1 MKTKFLLAVSI
12 SASLFVGLPY
22 STVSAA
28 SAGGTCK
35 KIGSISG
42 TLKKPLVCKKVS
54 GKLKWVASAV
64 STNSTPSV
72 SDAPITTTT
81 TVENSTT
88 TVENTTTTVQNTI
101 STTVT
106 STKPALSN
114 LSYSTTIRPGTS
126 LTVAFTVTS
135 IIGIN
140 NYAAGIVTFT
150 HEGGGGSFGKSFSE
164 WTNNLCVRTSEL
176 SLNCEGAIQFSET
189 AAVGS
194 YRLYISGFRNPN
206 NVSVQFI
213 QSRALT
219 VAT

>member
-72 SDAPITTTT
+72 SDAPITT
-81 TVENSTT
+81 TT

-206 NVSVQFI
+206 NVSVQLI

>member
-1 MKTKFLLAVSI
+1 MKIKFCLAVGVS
-12 SASLFVGLPY
+12 SSLLFLGLPL
-22 STVSAA
+22 SAVSAA

-35 KIGSISG
+35 KIGLISG
-42 TLKKPLVCKKVS
+42 TIKKPLVCKKVS

-72 SDAPITTTT
+72 SAAPITTTT
-81 TVENSTT
+81 TVQ
-88 TVENTTTTVQNTI
+88 NTTTTVQNTTT
-101 STTVT
+101 TTVT
-106 STKPALSN
+106 STKPVMSN

-140 NYAAGIVTFT
+140 KDASGIVTFT
-150 HEGGGGSFGKSFSE
+150 HEGGGGSFGTIFSE
-164 WTNNLCVRTSEL
+164 WSNNFCVRTSEL

-206 NVSVQFI
+206 NVSVGFS

>member
-1 MKTKFLLAVSI
+1 MKIKFLLAVSM

-64 STNSTPSV
+64 STNLTPSV
-72 SDAPITTTT
+72 SAAPITTTT
-81 TVENSTT
+81 TVQ
-88 TVENTTTTVQNTI
+88 NTTTTVQNTTTTVQNTT

-106 STKPALSN
+106 STKPVLSN
-114 LSYSTTIRPGTS
+114 LNYSTTIRPGTS

-140 NYAAGIVTFT
+140 KDASGIVTFT
-150 HEGGGGSFGKSFSE
+150 HEGGGGSFGTIFSE
-164 WTNNLCVRTSEL
+164 WSNNFCVRTSEL

-206 NVSVQFI
+206 NVSVGFS

>member
-1 MKTKFLLAVSI
+1 MRSKFLLTVGL
-12 SASLFVGLPY
+12 SASLLFLGLPL
-22 STVSAA
+22 SAVSAA

-35 KIGSISG
+35 KIGLISG
-42 TLKKPLVCKKVS
+42 TIKKPLVCKKVS

-72 SDAPITTTT
+72 SAAPITTTT
-81 TVENSTT
+81 TVQ
-88 TVENTTTTVQNTI
+88 NTTTTVQNTTT
-101 STTVT
+101 TTVT
-106 STKPALSN
+106 STKPVMSN

-140 NYAAGIVTFT
+140 KDASGIVTFT
-150 HEGGGGSFGKSFSE
+150 HEGGGGSFGTIFSE
-164 WTNNLCVRTSEL
+164 WSNNFCVRTSEL

-206 NVSVQFI
+206 NVSVGFS